1 MLVDEE
7 ETKTQIKLFEEQK
20 LRTVWDSEK
29 EEWYFSVVDVVQ
41 ILTDSK
47 DPKQYIKKMRSRDE
61 QLNLNWGTICTPV
74 QMLAAAAMS
83 RASPARRWNPK
94 RASRSSPRRTPR
106 ASASSSPLL

>member
-20 LRTVWDSEK
+20 VRTVWDSEK

-61 QLNLNWGTICTPV
+61 QLNLNGAV
-74 QMLAAAAMS
+74 QKEM
-83 RASPARRWNPK
+83 RQP
-94 RASRSSPRRTPR
+94 
-106 ASASSSPLL
+106 

>member
-20 LRTVWDSEK
+20 VRTVWDSEK

-61 QLNLNWGTICTPV
+61 QLK
-74 QMLAAAAMS
+74 
-83 RASPARRWNPK
+83 K
-94 RASRSSPRRTPR
+94 RKKKI
-106 ASASSSPLL
+106 

>member
-20 LRTVWDSEK
+20 VRTVWDSEK

-41 ILTDSK
+41 ILIDSK

-61 QLNLNWGTICTPV
+61 
-74 QMLAAAAMS
+74 
-83 RASPARRWNPK
+83 
-94 RASRSSPRRTPR
+94 
-106 ASASSSPLL
+106 

>member
-20 LRTVWDSEK
+20 VRTVWDSEK

-47 DPKQYIKKMRSRDE
+47 DPKQYIKKMPSD
-61 QLNLNWGTICTPV
+61 V
-74 QMLAAAAMS
+74 AA
-83 RASPARRWNPK
+83 
-94 RASRSSPRRTPR
+94 
-106 ASASSSPLL
+106 

>member
-20 LRTVWDSEK
+20 VRTVWDSEK

-61 QLNLNWGTICTPV
+61 QLNLNGAVLEVINRLQKERPFLC
-74 QMLAAAAMS
+74 
-83 RASPARRWNPK
+83 
-94 RASRSSPRRTPR
+94 
-106 ASASSSPLL
+106 